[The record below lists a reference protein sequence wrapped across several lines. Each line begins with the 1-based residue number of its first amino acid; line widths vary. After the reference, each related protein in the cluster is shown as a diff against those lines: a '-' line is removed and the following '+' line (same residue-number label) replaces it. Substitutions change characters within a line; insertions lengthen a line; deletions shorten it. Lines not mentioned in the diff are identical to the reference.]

1 MVDSPALVGVV
12 IVVVVATPGSR
23 FVVGVSSRELVESGL
38 GASRAGWHCVLLDL
52 SSLVAIFELAFCCLE
67 LS

>member
-23 FVVGVSSRELVESGL
+23 FFVGVSSRELVEQGL
-38 GASRAGWHCVLLDL
+38 GPSRAGSALCVVR
-52 SSLVAIFELAFCCLE
+52 S
-67 LS
+67 

>member
-23 FVVGVSSRELVESGL
+23 FVVVVSSRELVESKL
-38 GASRAGWHCVLLDL
+38 GASRAGSALR
-52 SSLVAIFELAFCCLE
+52 VAR
-67 LS
+67 S